1 MEESVSQMNNRRDF
15 LKKSGAAA
23 GLLALTSSPFAVFAK
38 EELVQLTILHTND
51 VHSRI
56 EPFPMDGS
64 RNQGLGGVARRAALI
79 KQIREEQ
86 KNVLLLDAG
95 DVFQGTPYF
104 NLFGGE
110 LEMKLMTDMGYDAAT
125 MGNHD
130 FDNGIAGFVK
140 QLPHAK
146 FPFLVSNYDFSNTD
160 LKGKTEPYK
169 IFKKQGIKIGI
180 FGLGIELAGLVDKK
194 NYGDIVYQDPIAKAN
209 EMAAKLKKEQD
220 CDLVICLSHLGYKY
234 KEEKVSDQ
242 ILAKS
247 TRNIDLI
254 IGGHTHTFMK
264 VPEEILNLDGKAT
277 TVNQVGFAGI
287 NLGRL
292 DYFFNK
298 DSGKKKMVATVCPI
312 GDRFLV

>member
-1 MEESVSQMNNRRDF
+1 MEELLSRTNRRDF
-15 LKKSGAAA
+15 LKSGSAAA
-23 GLLALTSSPFAVFAK
+23 ALLALSASPFAAFAK
-38 EELVQLTILHTND
+38 DETVQLTILHTND

-64 RNQGLGGVARRAALI
+64 RNQGMGGVARRAALI
-79 KQIREEQ
+79 HKIRAEQ

-95 DVFQGTPYF
+95 DIFQGTPYF

-110 LEMKLMTDMGYDAAT
+110 LEMKLMSDMGYDAAT

-130 FDNGIAGFVK
+130 FDNGIAGFVN
-140 QLPHAK
+140 QLPHAN
-146 FPFLVSNYDFSNTD
+146 FPILVSNYDFQNTD
-160 LKGKTEPYK
+160 LKDKTQPYK
-169 IFKKQGIKIGI
+169 IFKKQGIKIGV

-209 EMAAKLKKEQD
+209 ATASLLKND
-220 CDLVICLSHLGYKY
+220 LHCDLVICLSHLGYKY
-234 KEEKVSDQ
+234 KENKVSDQ

-247 TRNIDLI
+247 TRNIDLV
-254 IGGHTHTFMK
+254 IGGHTHTFLK
-264 VPEEILNLDGKAT
+264 VPEDIKNLDGKIT

-292 DYFFNK
+292 DYFFQK
-298 DSGKKKMVATVCPI
+298 SSGKRMMTASVCPVHEYSL
-312 GDRFLV
+312 G